1 MPIAQISI
9 LEGRSKETKAL
20 LIREVTDAISRSL
33 GAPREAVRVLVY
45 EVEKAEWGIGG
56 ETAEK
61 LGR

>member
-9 LEGRSKETKAL
+9 MEGRSKEAKAE
-20 LIREVTDAISRSL
+20 LIREVTDAICRSL
-33 GAPREAVRVLVY
+33 GARRETVRVLVY
-45 EVEKAEWGIGG
+45 EIEKAEWGIGG